1 MSSGLRK
8 HLGRLSIRLTLWHAL
23 LFLVAALTVL
33 SLSYVV
39 IKERLDFQ
47 ERDLIELRLNQYA
60 REYERGGL
68 TALRALAAL
77 RKGREQRAFFIR
89 VANAQNRTLFLRD
102 ADDWAEFSPGLLESE
117 GPTDATRGWRIMGS
131 PNGTNLLL
139 AFTRLSDGS
148 LLHVGKSTE
157 GLQGLLTGFRTATL
171 VVLLI
176 FLPASIAGGA
186 FFASRAL
193 RPVQHLRAAVEQI
206 VATGSFTARVPSRGS
221 GDELAALVQLFNQML
236 SRIDR
241 LLRGMTESLDNVAH
255 DLRTPVTRLRHKAQA
270 ALEAE
275 ADVETVRDAL
285 ADCVEEAERVM
296 TMLNTLMDIAA
307 AESGLVD
314 LQRLRVE
321 VADLVD
327 SAVDCYA
334 EVAEMKGIEVSSEV
348 PTACCVNGDAGALRR
363 VFVNLLDNAI
373 KYTPVGGR
381 VQIRAERVGDSIR
394 IHFADTGRGISP
406 EDLPRIW
413 DRLFRGDK
421 SRSEPGLGL
430 GLSFVRAIVNSH
442 GGGATVTSDPGCGT
456 TVSVT
461 LPAADA
467 EPPDLLHART
477 QPTNPYREA
486 EKAASS
492 DRLSSL
498 R

>member
-1 MSSGLRK
+1 MFSGLRK

-23 LFLVAALTVL
+23 LFLSAALTVL

-39 IKERLDFQ
+39 IKKRLEIQ
-47 ERDLIELRLNQYA
+47 ERDVIELRLNQYA

-68 TALRALAAL
+68 IAVRVLAAL
-77 RKGREQRAFFIR
+77 RKGREQKAFFIR
-89 VANAQNRTLFLRD
+89 VANAQNHTLFLRD
-102 ADDWAEFSPGLLESE
+102 ADDWVEFSPELLESE
-117 GPTDATRGWRIMGS
+117 NPDATPRGWRTMRS

-157 GLQGLLTGFRTATL
+157 GLQDLLMGFRTATL

-176 FLPASIAGGA
+176 FLPTSIVGGA

-206 VATGSFTARVPSRGS
+206 VATASFSARVPSRGS
-221 GDELAALVQLFNQML
+221 GDELDALVQLFNKML

-241 LLRGMTESLDNVAH
+241 LLRGMSDSLDNVAH
-255 DLRTPVTRLRHKAQA
+255 DLRTPMTRLRHKAQT

-275 ADVETVRDAL
+275 ADLETTRDAL

-296 TMLNTLMDIAA
+296 TLLNTLMDIAET
-307 AESGLVD
+307 ESGLVEF
-314 LQRLRVE
+314 QRLPVQ
-321 VADLVD
+321 VVGLIH
-327 SAVDCYA
+327 SAVDSYA
-334 EVAEMKGIEVSSEV
+334 EVAEEKGVAVTSEV
-348 PTACCVNGDAGALRR
+348 PPGWCVNGDAGALRR

-373 KYTPVGGR
+373 KYTPAGGR
-381 VQIRAERVGDSIR
+381 VQIHAERTGECVWV
-394 IHFADTGRGISP
+394 HLADTGCGISA

-421 SRSEPGLGL
+421 SRSERGLGL
-430 GLSFVRAIVNSH
+430 GLSFVRAIVESH
-442 GGGATVTSDPGCGT
+442 GGRTTVTRHPDCGI
-456 TVSVT
+456 TVSVM

-467 EPPDLLHART
+467 EPPDRFTLRGSRRTRDQHA
-477 QPTNPYREA
+477 
-486 EKAASS
+486 
-492 DRLSSL
+492 
-498 R
+498 